1 MAQRGLPEL
10 PRDAQACDRL
20 RSAKWYGRMKLLAMV
35 TDARSVAHTIVMAA
49 SAVLMMCGAAARP
62 PPPFEPAANES
73 VVGRTVYDL
82 DLKALGTRKGV
93 QLSEFRGRAVLLNV
107 WASWCAPCK
116 QELPMLED
124 AVERLRTKGVEIV
137 AVSVDE
143 SAADAEEF
151 LRSRSTWSLVVA
163 HDPGG
168 RSLRR
173 LEVTKMPT
181 SYVIDRKG
189 VIRAVYAGSDGPDFR
204 TIETQLIE
212 LGTAP

>member
-1 MAQRGLPEL
+1 MAHKI
-10 PRDAQACDRL
+10 A
-20 RSAKWYGRMKLLAMV
+20 LA
-35 TDARSVAHTIVMAA
+35 APA
-49 SAVLMMCGAAARP
+49 LFMMCCGGTRS
-62 PPPFEPAANES
+62 PPPFEPASNES

-82 DLKALGTRKGV
+82 DLKALGHRKGV
-93 QLSEFRGRAVLLNV
+93 QLSEFQGRAVLLNV

-116 QELPMLED
+116 QELPMLDD
-124 AVERLRTKGVEIV
+124 AVERLRTKGIEIV

-151 LRSRSTWSLVVA
+151 LRSRSTWSLVVG

-181 SYVIDRKG
+181 SFVIDRKG
-189 VIRAVYAGSDGPDFR
+189 VIRAVYAESDRQDFR
-204 TIETQLIE
+204 TIETRLIE

>member
-1 MAQRGLPEL
+1 MTTGSPTSRVSAGDAYVATSPGKRKMAHKI
-10 PRDAQACDRL
+10 A
-20 RSAKWYGRMKLLAMV
+20 V
-35 TDARSVAHTIVMAA
+35 AA
-49 SAVLMMCGAAARP
+49 SAIFIACCGATRP
-62 PPPFEPAANES
+62 PSRPFEPASNES

-82 DLKALGTRKGV
+82 DLKALGARKGV
-93 QLSEFRGRAVLLNV
+93 QLSEFRGQAVLLNV

-116 QELPMLED
+116 LELPMLDD

-151 LRSRSTWSLVVA
+151 LRSRSTWSLVVG

-181 SYVIDRKG
+181 SFVIDRKG
-189 VIRAVYAGSDGPDFR
+189 VIRAVYAESDRQDFR